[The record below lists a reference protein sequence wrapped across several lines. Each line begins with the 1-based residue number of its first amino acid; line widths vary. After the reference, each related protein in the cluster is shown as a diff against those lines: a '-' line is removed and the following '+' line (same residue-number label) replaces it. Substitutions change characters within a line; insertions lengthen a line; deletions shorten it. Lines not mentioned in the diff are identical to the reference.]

1 MAAPSAREQL
11 LAMGFEA
18 RSVDGALRASGG
30 HREDALCMLLAD
42 TGAAAAV
49 AETAAA
55 VPPAPLALPEHG
67 VAAAS
72 AVAAPAAS
80 VAGARD
86 ARVQRAAAQL
96 LAVPSA
102 AETVTTLRTL
112 VGNVLEHPEEAKYR
126 RVRRGNKRVQR
137 TIGAQPAALDL
148 LAAIGFRSA
157 GSGAGTSDDELT
169 LVRPDLGLLWLARE
183 ALCGAVAVE

>member
-1 MAAPSAREQL
+1 
-11 LAMGFEA
+11 MGFEA
-18 RSVDGALRASGG
+18 RSVDGALCACGG

-42 TGAAAAV
+42 TGAAAV
-49 AETAAA
+49 AETAADA
-55 VPPAPLALPEHG
+55 PPAPLTPEHG

-72 AVAAPAAS
+72 AAAAPAAS
-80 VAGARD
+80 TAGARD

-102 AETVTTLRTL
+102 AETVATLRTL

-126 RVRRGNKRVQR
+126 RVRRSNKRVQR

-157 GSGAGTSDDELT
+157 DSGAGTSDDELT

-183 ALCGAVAVE
+183 ALCGAVAAVVVL